1 MRVQAA
7 FLLPGRRPEARPSDL
22 LLKLTHLPLA
32 IVQAAGYINENQI
45 SLSEYAT
52 LLDDTE
58 QNIIDILSEE
68 FEDEGRY
75 EDIKNPIATTWLK
88 TLEHFEYVVVCILL
102 V

>member
-1 MRVQAA
+1 VVSVDEMDDATARG
-7 FLLPGRRPEARPSDL
+7 LLEKSLIYQDL
-22 LLKLTHLPLA
+22 LMDDQVTADLLFKLTHLPLT
-32 IVQAAGYINENQI
+32 IVQAASYINENQI

-75 EDIKNPIATTWLK
+75 EWPGALSDP
-88 TLEHFEYVVVCILL
+88 LL
-102 V
+102 